1 MSVLVGFEQIGDADR
16 ARVGGKAWALAAM
29 QRAGLSVPDGACV
42 PAEVYQRYV
51 RATGLAERIMLELAR
66 KRFEDMR
73 WEELWDAA
81 LRIRNLFL
89 ATPLPEDLATELLP
103 ALAERFGDAA
113 TVVRSSALAEDA
125 AGTSFAGLHES
136 YVNVRGIEAIAEH
149 LRLVWASLW
158 SDAALLYRQELG
170 LDPADSAMAVVVQ
183 RIAIGERSGVAF
195 SRAPD
200 DSEQAVIEA
209 VWGLNQGLVDGT
221 VEPDRWLLDRT
232 TGRVLTHTPATREQ
246 AVMPGA
252 GGVEL
257 ASLAPERRGRP
268 PLGEA
273 DVPRVFDLARRAE
286 THFGAPQDVEWTIVG
301 DALHALQSRPITTGR
316 SAEDD
321 GSPYSRSWYLSLR
334 RSFANLQAL
343 RARIEGE
350 AIPALVAE
358 AEELAQADL
367 AGLADDELA
376 AEIERRAARAQHWHG
391 VYWEDFIP
399 FAHGARLF
407 GQLYNDALRPEDP
420 YAFVDLLAGAPMV
433 SMARNRRLEEMAA
446 LVRDRHLDDALEAGT
461 EPPDDLAALLAE
473 FEAQFG
479 DARASDPAGTVRL
492 VARMARREPRA
503 HRRPD
508 VAALEREFLAHFAGE
523 QRRQAEELLD
533 LGRASYRLRDDD
545 NIYLGRIE
553 AQVERAVAEARS
565 RVSERTLPE
574 AVSPADAARALRDP
588 GFMPAPI
595 AEDAPA
601 SADAPRIQ
609 ERQLVGQPA
618 GAGLARGVARV
629 VLDRADLDAFEPGE
643 ILVCDALDPTMT
655 FVVPL
660 AEAVVERRGGM
671 LIHGAI
677 IAREYGLPCVTG
689 VPDATRAI
697 RTGDEI
703 TVDGYLGIVT
713 ISRPRG
719 GPF

>member
-1 MSVLVGFEQIGDADR
+1 MSVLVGFEQIGDEDR
-16 ARVGGKAWALAAM
+16 PRVGGKAWALAAM
-29 QRAGLSVPDGACV
+29 QRAGLNVPDGACV
-42 PAEVYQRYV
+42 PAEVYRRYV

-66 KRFEDMR
+66 KRYEDMR

-81 LRIRNLFL
+81 LRIRSFFL

-136 YVNVRGIEAIAEH
+136 YVNVRGVEAIAEH
-149 LRLVWASLW
+149 VRLVWASLW

-200 DSEQAVIEA
+200 DPEQAVIEA

-221 VEPDRWLLDRT
+221 VEPDRWLLDRA
-232 TGRVLTHTPATREQ
+232 TGRILTHTPAMREQ

-252 GGVEL
+252 AGVQL
-257 ASLAPERRGRP
+257 APLAPERRDRP
-268 PLGEA
+268 PLSEG

-286 THFGAPQDVEWTIVG
+286 AHFGAPQDVEWTIAG
-301 DALHALQSRPITTGR
+301 DTLHALQSRPITTGR
-316 SAEDD
+316 STEDD

-343 RARIEGE
+343 RARIEDE
-350 AIPALVAE
+350 AIPAMIAE
-358 AEELAQADL
+358 AEALAQADL
-367 AGLADDELA
+367 SGLPDSELA
-376 AEIERRAARAQHWHG
+376 GEIEHRAARAQHWHD

-407 GQLYNDALRPEDP
+407 GQVYNDAMRPEDP
-420 YAFVDLLAGAPMV
+420 YEFVDLLSGAPMV
-433 SMARNRRLEEMAA
+433 SMVRNRRLAEMAA
-446 LVRDRHLDDALEAGT
+446 IVRARGLADALEAG
-461 EPPDDLAALLAE
+461 EAPPADLGALLAD

-503 HRRPD
+503 HNRPD
-508 VAALEREFLAHFAGE
+508 AAALEREFLAHFTGE
-523 QRRQAEELLD
+523 ELRQAEELLD

-553 AQVERAVAEARS
+553 AQVERAVSEARS
-565 RVSERTLPE
+565 RMTERALPGDL
-574 AVSPADAARALRDP
+574 SPADAARALRDP
-588 GFMPAPI
+588 GFTPAPV
-595 AEDAPA
+595 AEAAAAP
-601 SADAPRIQ
+601 ADAPRIQ

-618 GAGLARGVARV
+618 GAGLARGLARV
-629 VLDRADLDAFEPGE
+629 VMGREDLDAFEAGE
-643 ILVCDALDPTMT
+643 ILVCDSLDPTMT

-660 AEAVVERRGGM
+660 AEAIVERRGGM

-719 GPF
+719 GAS